1 MFFASAT
8 DFHYFDLYE
17 WTAPVLFAIMA
28 FFALRNK
35 QEESTESIVIE
46 NKKECFDTAPI
57 SIEENNDRTPN
68 VEDDSKYMPR
78 MDVEQDV
85 LMKSDEDLHESE
97 NNPQSEAIAAEESSV
112 DKEEQV
118 NSSIVNKDTTNSQ
131 SVENLAALEQVNTEQ
146 VINFCRHCG
155 RMLDCQIDKY
165 CKHCGKQ
172 LF

>member
-1 MFFASAT
+1 
-8 DFHYFDLYE
+8 
-17 WTAPVLFAIMA
+17 MA
-28 FFALRNK
+28 FFALRNR
-35 QEESTESIVIE
+35 QDDTAETIVEE
-46 NKKECFDTAPI
+46 NKKESLDTAPI
-57 SIEENNDRTPN
+57 HISDNNDNTSNIEE
-68 VEDDSKYMPR
+68 DSKYMPH
-78 MDVEQDV
+78 MDVEQD
-85 LMKSDEDLHESE
+85 LLLESEEELHEIE